1 MIGDIRIGT
10 ALMAIAVGAVAAS
23 GGWLARGVVVDR
35 IEIPRV
41 VEQQAEICRQVTE
54 RHAAEAVAAEQLR
67 QFKIGE
73 ASWARFQEASRVAA
87 DDAQAKQD
95 VLEMELE
102 RYAQA
107 ARDAGRVCA
116 LDNADLDLIG
126 VRDHLAKPDRPS
138 GR

>member
-1 MIGDIRIGT
+1 MIPR
-10 ALMAIAVGAVAAS
+10 ALAIAGAAIGGLAAAS
-23 GGWLARGVVVDR
+23 LGWLARGVVVDR

-41 VEQQAEICRQVTE
+41 IEQQAAICEQVTQ

-73 ASWARFQEASRVAA
+73 ATWERFDRESRAAA
-87 DDAQAKQD
+87 DDAQAQLD

-102 RYAQA
+102 RYAQR
-107 ARDAGRVCA
+107 ARDTGRVCA
-116 LDNADLDLIG
+116 LDDADLDLIG
-126 VRDHLAKPDRPS
+126 VRKTAEPAGPG

>member
-1 MIGDIRIGT
+1 MIGDLRIGT
-10 ALMAIAVGAVAAS
+10 VLAALALASVAGTA
-23 GGWLARGVVVDR
+23 GWLTRGVVVDR

-41 VEQQAEICRQVTE
+41 IEQQAEICQQVTE

-73 ASWARFQEASRVAA
+73 VAWSRFDQQSRAAA
-87 DDAQAKQD
+87 DDAQAKLD
-95 VLEMELE
+95 VLELELE
-102 RYAQA
+102 RYAQH

-116 LDNADLDLIG
+116 LDDAALELIG
-126 VRDHLAKPDRPS
+126 VHAKPAGTG

>member
-1 MIGDIRIGT
+1 MIGHLRIGT
-10 ALMAIAVGAVAAS
+10 VLAALALASVAGTA
-23 GGWLARGVVVDR
+23 GWLTRGVVVDR

-41 VEQQAEICRQVTE
+41 IEQQAEICQQVTE

-73 ASWARFQEASRVAA
+73 VAWSRFDQQSRAAA
-87 DDAQAKQD
+87 DDAQAKLD
-95 VLEMELE
+95 VLELELE
-102 RYAQA
+102 RYAQR

-116 LDNADLDLIG
+116 LDDAALELIG
-126 VRDHLAKPDRPS
+126 VHAKPAGTG

>member
-1 MIGDIRIGT
+1 MIGDLRIGT
-10 ALMAIAVGAVAAS
+10 VLAALALASVAGTA
-23 GGWLARGVVVDR
+23 GWLTRGLVVDR

-41 VEQQAEICRQVTE
+41 IEQQAEICQQVTE

-73 ASWARFQEASRVAA
+73 VAWSRFDQQSRAAA
-87 DDAQAKQD
+87 DDAQAKLD
-95 VLEMELE
+95 VLELELE
-102 RYAQA
+102 RYAQR

-116 LDNADLDLIG
+116 LDDAALELIG
-126 VRDHLAKPDRPS
+126 VHAKPAGTG

>member
-1 MIGDIRIGT
+1 MIGQLRMGTVLAALAVAGVAGT
-10 ALMAIAVGAVAAS
+10 A
-23 GGWLARGVVVDR
+23 GWLARGLVVDR

-41 VEQQAEICRQVTE
+41 IEQQAEICEQVAE
-54 RHAAEAVAAEQLR
+54 RHAAEAVTAEQLR

-73 ASWARFQEASRVAA
+73 AAWDRFNQQSQAAA

-95 VLEMELE
+95 VLELELE
-102 RYAQA
+102 RYAQR

-116 LDNADLDLIG
+116 LDDADLELIG
-126 VRDHLAKPDRPS
+126 VRQAAEPAGPG